1 MATRTFRG
9 RKKQQQG
16 QVFLILN
23 FNVYI
28 NVDNRESANAR
39 MKKKKGRPISLEE
52 TSLFTDFLL
61 SLKSPPSVRDKD
73 KNSGE
78 LSDR

>member
-1 MATRTFRG
+1 MAAWTIRE

-23 FNVYI
+23 FDVYI

-39 MKKKKGRPISLEE
+39 MKKKKEKRKTNFVGR
-52 TSLFTDFLL
+52 
-61 SLKSPPSVRDKD
+61 
-73 KNSGE
+73 N
-78 LSDR
+78 

>member
-1 MATRTFRG
+1 MAAWTFRE

-23 FNVYI
+23 FDFYI

-39 MKKKKGRPISLEE
+39 MKKKKKGRPISLEE
-52 TSLFTDFLL
+52 TSLFTPAFYFLL
-61 SLKSPPSVRDKD
+61 IVRQACVRKI
-73 KNSGE
+73 KTAGN
-78 LSDR
+78 